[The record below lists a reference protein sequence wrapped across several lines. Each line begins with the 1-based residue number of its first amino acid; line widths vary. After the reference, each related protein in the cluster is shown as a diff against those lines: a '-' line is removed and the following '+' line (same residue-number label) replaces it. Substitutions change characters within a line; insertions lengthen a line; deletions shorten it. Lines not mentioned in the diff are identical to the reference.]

1 MSESQLLSIEDL
13 QVSYGDIT
21 VIREAS
27 ATVNT
32 GSVVTIV
39 GTNGAGKTTL
49 LKTIAGIKDPDSG
62 SVRFDGE
69 EIAAMKPYEIVQRGL
84 AYVPERH
91 RIFPEMT
98 VRENLITATSPVQD
112 RDNDPALDRVFE
124 LFPILDE
131 RRGQRAE
138 TMSGGQQQMLA
149 IAQGLV
155 VEPELILLDEP
166 TLGLAP
172 QIVDDIRDTIVS
184 ISEQGVTVLLVDEDI
199 EMAKQITDEMY
210 LLQQNTLQYLGERG
224 EFEEAYEENL
234 QKTMGGDGD
243 PVV

>member
-1 MSESQLLSIEDL
+1 MSANPLLSIENL

-21 VIREAS
+21 VIRDAD
-27 ATVNT
+27 ATVDT

-49 LKTIAGIKDPDSG
+49 LKTIAGIKHPDSG
-62 SVRFDGE
+62 SVRFGGA
-69 EIAAMKPYEIVQRGL
+69 EIAELKPYEIVERGL

-98 VRENLITATSPVQD
+98 VRENLITATSPVRN
-112 RDNDPALDRVFE
+112 RDSDPALDRVFE

-131 RRGQRAE
+131 RQSQRAG

-155 VEPELILLDEP
+155 VEPDLILLDEP

-184 ISEQGVTVLLVDEDI
+184 ISEQGVTVLVVDEDI

-234 QKTMGGDGD
+234 EKTMGVNGESS
-243 PVV
+243 V

>member
-1 MSESQLLSIEDL
+1 MSANPLLSIENL

-21 VIREAS
+21 VIRDAD
-27 ATVNT
+27 ATVDT

-49 LKTIAGIKDPDSG
+49 LKTIAGIKHPDSG
-62 SVRFDGE
+62 SVRFGGA
-69 EIAAMKPYEIVQRGL
+69 EIAELKPYEIVERGL

-98 VRENLITATSPVQD
+98 VRENLITATSPVRN
-112 RDNDPALDRVFE
+112 RDSDPALDRVFE

-131 RRGQRAE
+131 RQSQRAG

-155 VEPELILLDEP
+155 VEPDLILLDEP

-184 ISEQGVTVLLVDEDI
+184 ISEQGVTVLVVDEDI

-224 EFEEAYEENL
+224 EIGRAH
-234 QKTMGGDGD
+234 
-243 PVV
+243 V